1 MAHAAPPAS
10 LARTRPTATGK
21 RRLGVFMGERG
32 RLIALSSTLAV
43 VCAWSALRLPW
54 RSDGWLGLCLGGLS
68 LLHALTAVA
77 AAFGA
82 SWLPTARRVLS
93 LASLACATVFSAVI
107 AITAVVLVA
116 RYGPLGWGL
125 SALLALIGVLA
136 LAATLPVGLWG
147 PWRARETH
155 GEP

>member
-1 MAHAAPPAS
+1 LHQQEFDQ
-10 LARTRPTATGK
+10 RTR
-21 RRLGVFMGERG
+21 LILILFFER
-32 RLIALSSTLAV
+32 V
-43 VCAWSALRLPW
+43 
-54 RSDGWLGLCLGGLS
+54 
-68 LLHALTAVA
+68 
-77 AAFGA
+77 
-82 SWLPTARRVLS
+82 
-93 LASLACATVFSAVI
+93 VFSAAI